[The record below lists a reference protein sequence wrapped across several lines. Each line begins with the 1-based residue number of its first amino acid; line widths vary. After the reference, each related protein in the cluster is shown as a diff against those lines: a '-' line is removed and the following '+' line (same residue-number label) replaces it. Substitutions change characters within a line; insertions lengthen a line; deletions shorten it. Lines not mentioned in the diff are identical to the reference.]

1 MNIEM
6 IKHDI
11 WARLRIDTLSCTT
24 PLLEKRSF
32 VIFEEG
38 LVVHDYN
45 IHKQRMRIYSRA
57 MLKSGGSS
65 ASQVV

>member
-1 MNIEM
+1 MNIKM

-11 WARLRIDTLSCTT
+11 WARLRINTLSYTT
-24 PLLEKRSF
+24 PLSEKRSF

-45 IHKQRMRIYSRA
+45 IHK
-57 MLKSGGSS
+57 
-65 ASQVV
+65 

>member
-1 MNIEM
+1 MNIKM

-11 WARLRIDTLSCTT
+11 WARLRINTLTYTT
-24 PLLEKRSF
+24 PLSEKRSF

-45 IHKQRMRIYSRA
+45 IHK
-57 MLKSGGSS
+57 
-65 ASQVV
+65 